1 MKSVASAA
9 LEATDA
15 GSRLGS
21 ASDQPLL
28 LTVTET
34 ARLLRISRNLCYE
47 LIAQKQ
53 LPHIRL
59 GRRILLPRYGLE
71 QWISRQAGLPAT
83 PQAVISFPP
92 QHHYH

>member
-1 MKSVASAA
+1 MNNPIYTENDKPLHGTSAGGT
-9 LEATDA
+9 E
-15 GSRLGS
+15 
-21 ASDQPLL
+21 PLL

-34 ARLLRISRNLCYE
+34 AELLRISRNLCYE

-71 QWISRQAGLPAT
+71 QCISRQAGLQDALGDVLSFR
-83 PQAVISFPP
+83 PQR
-92 QHHYH
+92 H